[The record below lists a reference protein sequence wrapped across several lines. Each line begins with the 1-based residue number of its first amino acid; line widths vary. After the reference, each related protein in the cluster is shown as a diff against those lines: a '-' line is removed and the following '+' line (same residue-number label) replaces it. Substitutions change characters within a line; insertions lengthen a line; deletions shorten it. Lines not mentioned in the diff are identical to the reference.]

1 MRREDKKRRCKSCG
15 MPMPGNRLWLC
26 EDCQAAGMGIT
37 IRRRGDNCGRELLE
51 VARAREHDPLEGM
64 TPEEIA
70 CLSYM
75 FRAPYNSYGR
85 LRAYVYAMG
94 ELPGRQWEKGGENE

>member
-1 MRREDKKRRCKSCG
+1 MISTNSLSKEKKYKSGKYYGFRIRSTWHILLIFIIITLVVMVIPSVLNSAMLRSRILEEC
-15 MPMPGNRLWLC
+15 
-26 EDCQAAGMGIT
+26 AA
-37 IRRRGDNCGRELLE
+37 
-51 VARAREHDPLEGM
+51 M